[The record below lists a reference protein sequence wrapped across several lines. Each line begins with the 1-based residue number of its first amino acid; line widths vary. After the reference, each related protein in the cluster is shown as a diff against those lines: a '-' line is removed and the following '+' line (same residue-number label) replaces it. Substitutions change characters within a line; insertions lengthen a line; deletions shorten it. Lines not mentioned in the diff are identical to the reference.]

1 MRDYRNSKNK
11 NIQTSL
17 LNFLQNQN
25 SMEEKNKYFN
35 RKSMRKEFF

>member
-1 MRDYRNSKNK
+1 MQEYRNSKNK

-25 SMEEKNKYFN
+25 SMEEKINISIGKV
-35 RKSMRKEFF
+35 